1 MEGGLGGGGL
11 DELEGKKLLLDE
23 LALSHVSNFLFFGF
37 DFCEMSPRSEVG
49 LAGTPFPTGLVIFP
63 PLFKLEKKS

>member
-1 MEGGLGGGGL
+1 
-11 DELEGKKLLLDE
+11 
-23 LALSHVSNFLFFGF
+23 
-37 DFCEMSPRSEVG
+37 MSPRSEVG